1 MLRHRL
7 DAEASMTAVVRKAS
21 LFRNGR
27 NQAVRIP
34 REFELPGTE
43 VEMHREGDRLV
54 IEPIKRSSLIEY
66 LKNKEPLDEEFPDID
81 DPLPEPVDL

>member
-1 MLRHRL
+1 
-7 DAEASMTAVVRKAS
+7 MTAITRKAS

-34 REFELPGTE
+34 KEFELKATE
-43 VEMHREGDRLV
+43 VQMHREGHRLI
-54 IEPIKRSSLIEY
+54 IEPIGLGSLVEY
-66 LKNKEPLDEEFPDID
+66 LKNKEPLDEDFPEID